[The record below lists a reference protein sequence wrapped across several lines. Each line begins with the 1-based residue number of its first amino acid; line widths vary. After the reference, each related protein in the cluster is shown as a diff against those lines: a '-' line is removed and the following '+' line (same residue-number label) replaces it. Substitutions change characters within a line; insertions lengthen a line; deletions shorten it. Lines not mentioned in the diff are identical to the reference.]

1 MIANQDRVKLDGQTG
16 GIILSNAA
24 DRSVSLHP
32 LWIRERLNG
41 LTDIDPISH
50 QRMYEHAE
58 LPANLKVKDVKLLKA
73 EGLEVC
79 FSDGYCSI
87 VNLAEIEREIG
98 WAPDPEAPPLPQS
111 WTTTLNSRPEFNW
124 RDLDAPARLKTML
137 EGFLRY
143 GFCIM
148 QDTPTERND
157 LLALAGRFGYV
168 RDTHWGQIF
177 NVEMKPQATDLA
189 YTDAALSSHT
199 DNPYREPIPGI
210 QFLHCLQNEVSGGLS
225 TLVDGIAISQRLAE
239 ESPEQ
244 AAILEQVNVR
254 FRYHGPS
261 AILENW
267 GPIIERNHRGVV
279 YRVRLSSKLDYV
291 PALDND
297 SLDLFYAARRRLH
310 ALSNDDEFQI
320 RFPFKKGTLLM
331 MDNYRLLH
339 GRTAYNG
346 AQGHRHLQGC
356 YTDHDGVT
364 SLYRMLANG
373 SQITAVPSEE
383 PL

>member
-1 MIANQDRVKLDGQTG
+1 MIAKQDRVKLDDQTG
-16 GIILSNAA
+16 GIILSDAN
-24 DRSVSLHP
+24 DKSVSLHP
-32 LWIRERLNG
+32 LWIRERLSG
-41 LTDIDPISH
+41 LLDLDPISH
-50 QRMYEHAE
+50 QRMFEHAE
-58 LPANLKVKDVKLLKA
+58 LPADLIIEDIKIIESDD
-73 EGLEVC
+73 LEVS
-79 FSDGYCSI
+79 FSDGYSSH

-98 WAPDPEAPPLPQS
+98 WTSDPEAPPSPQS
-111 WTTTLNSRPEFNW
+111 WTTKLTTPPEFKW
-124 RDLDAPARLKTML
+124 SDLDAPSNLNAML
-137 EGFLRY
+137 ENFLRY

-148 QDTPTERND
+148 QNTSTERND
-157 LLALAGRFGYV
+157 LLKLAGRFGYV
-168 RDTHWGQIF
+168 RDTHWGKIF

-225 TLVDGIAISQRLAE
+225 TLVDGIAIAERLAE
-239 ESPEQ
+239 EAPEQ
-244 AAILEQVNVR
+244 AAILERVNVR
-254 FRYHGPS
+254 FRYHGPA

-267 GPIIERNHRGVV
+267 GPIIERNHRGIVN
-279 YRVRLSSKLDYV
+279 RVRLSSKLDYV
-291 PALDND
+291 PALDTD
-297 SLDLFYAARRRLH
+297 TLSLFYAARRRLH
-310 ALSNDDEFQI
+310 QLSNDDEFQI

-383 PL
+383 Y